1 MSTGQPRALSVPR
14 GYGTEE
20 NVVLTTGVNIPE
32 LAVPEPELTEWEIIK
47 GESAILLGYTIPI
60 SGRHFLEYSL
70 QVVTVSLS
78 WTATVVET

>member
-1 MSTGQPRALSVPR
+1 M
-14 GYGTEE
+14 
-20 NVVLTTGVNIPE
+20 VLTTGVNIPE